1 MPEAFKRLLFLLPEV
16 FMDTILCEIAKNR
29 MERDFNEALKRLG
42 LYVTEIHFDDSEGL
56 SVVLEISAYDQNL
69 FCA

>member
-1 MPEAFKRLLFLLPEV
+1 
-16 FMDTILCEIAKNR
+16 MDTILCEIAKNR